1 MRKHQIFAL
10 FLASLFLVFA
20 LFAGCQSEEDKKFDE
35 LTKASSAPPA
45 SSQTGS
51 PEEEELSG
59 KLSIMADMEFDRT
72 GVSAQAKRFMEQH
85 PGVEIE
91 VEYGLDVSDEA
102 GSAESYYAKV
112 DQYLQRIATRVMG
125 GDPPDVLV
133 SGIFPVEKYTASGLL
148 TDMYPLMDADGLV
161 RDAFYG
167 NILSLYEHDG
177 SLYVLPGSFTVSAC
191 MLNRSALAAAG
202 VEEPETVDYAFLSDT
217 YEAARQSGAM
227 PTLKSLDAGQVMGK
241 NTLDSLEY
249 PLYMDFEGKTAGF
262 TSPEFLTYLEKTARN
277 DTTVTVLDG
286 FSNADIPG
294 DGTNPVGEYFVTP
307 NDSLAVI
314 TALDP
319 QKVIWLEPTDEGA
332 TGLIPLAN
340 SKGQVCAS
348 SSECMAIP
356 VGSENKELAWE
367 FVKFCMDGTAGF
379 PIRKDACRKELKES
393 YAYSDEDIEKAEAF
407 IAKAAARPLG
417 DQKFI
422 EIIRSDLGDYYDRG
436 LLSAEDCAKKLQDK
450 AEMYLNE

>member
-1 MRKHQIFAL
+1 MRTRKILCMILSAL
-10 FLASLFLVFA
+10 LLLACG
-20 LFAGCQSEEDKKFDE
+20 GCSPSEEDKKFDE
-35 LTKASSAPPA
+35 LTKTSSALSA
-45 SSQTGS
+45 SSQAEV
-51 PEEEELSG
+51 PAEKELSG
-59 KLSIMADMEFDRT
+59 KLRIMADMEFDRT
-72 GVSAQAKRFMEQH
+72 GVSAQAKGFMKLH
-85 PGVEIE
+85 PNVEIE

-148 TDMYPLMDADGLV
+148 TDLYPLMEADGIK
-161 RDAFYG
+161 RSEFFE
-167 NILSLYEHDG
+167 NILGLYEHDG

-191 MLNRSALAAAG
+191 MLNRDALSAAG

-217 YEAARQSGAM
+217 YEATKQSSAM
-227 PTLKSLDAGQVMGK
+227 PTLKSLDVGQIMGK
-241 NTLDSLEY
+241 NTLDGLEY
-249 PLYMDFEGKTAGF
+249 PLYMDFEGKAASF
-262 TSPEFLTYLEKTARN
+262 TSPEFITYLEKTGRN

-286 FSNADIPG
+286 FSNADIQG
-294 DGTNPVGEYFVTP
+294 DGSNPVGDYFVTP

-319 QKVIWLEPTDEGA
+319 QKMIWMEPTDEGA

-340 SKGQVCAS
+340 SQGQVCAT

-379 PIRKDACRKELKES
+379 PIRKSACENELRKV
-393 YAYSDEDIEKAEAF
+393 YAYNDGDIEKAEAF

-436 LLSAEDCAKKLQDK
+436 LLSAEACARKLQDK